1 MKWVILISLVCLVSF
16 AELKNLP
23 RRYRHVEDHPWTI
36 NLASQVS
43 INDFGAI
50 TLVLFTQSVPN
61 ATLEEVKK
69 LSADIIALHQK
80 CVANEHSDPECTKPL
95 GIVFLDVLCHDEE
108 FSKKYGINDC
118 CTKTDPERNE
128 CILSHKL
135 SFKESVPSFVH
146 PTAEKACEAYH
157 NDQNAVVAQY
167 IYEISRRY
175 PKALTVVLLEASKNY
190 KNIMETCCAAADKDA
205 CIHEKATEAK
215 KKFREIIEEYEYT
228 CFNLEKYGKDTLHTL
243 KFIET
248 HEKFIN
254 ANQETISHI
263 ANDVVHIYEELCKG
277 DTLEALLDRASLS
290 QYVCAHKNDIS
301 SNLDHCCEKPLVER
315 PSCLNTMENDARSPD
330 LPPPAGEILKETEA
344 CKLYAEH
351 GDGHKE
357 SFLFILTINHPELSK
372 LLDLEI
378 FNKYKALLEKCCKLE
393 DHVQCLHTGEEQ
405 LKLYITKITD
415 VVKDNCDNY
424 KELGG
429 YFFQNVYLIKYSKSI
444 PQAPTSNLIEITK
457 RVAKVA
463 EKCCNLDSNHQV
475 SCALENTDKV
485 IGSVCRYHKEHFI
498 NKQLCHCC
506 DSSFISR
513 WDCISNLGPDPSHVP
528 PPFRPKALD
537 APENL
542 CSPNEETVQESKQG
556 LLSDLM
562 KSKPTISDDILASV
576 IEAFRNLKAD
586 CCAAENKKECFDTKG
601 QKLVEDIQND
611 HIIQ

>member
-23 RRYRHVEDHPWTI
+23 RRYRNVEDHPWTI

-50 TLVLFTQSVPN
+50 IRSM
-61 ATLEEVKK
+61 K
-69 LSADIIALHQK
+69 LSRSEQDELR
-80 CVANEHSDPECTKPL
+80 

-175 PKALTVVLLEASKNY
+175 PKALTV
-190 KNIMETCCAAADKDA
+190 
-205 CIHEKATEAK
+205 ATEAK

-315 PSCLNTMENDARSPD
+315 PSCLSTMENDARSPD

-357 SFLFILTINHPELSK
+357 SFLFILTRNHPELSK

-415 VVKDNCDNY
+415 VVKDNCNNY

-513 WDCISNLGPDPSHVP
+513 WECISNLGPDPSHVP

-562 KSKPTISDDILASV
+562 KSKPTISDDMLASA
-576 IEAFRNLKAD
+576 IEAFRNFQAD
-586 CCAAENKKECFDTKG
+586 CCAIENKNECLHIKTTTK
-601 QKLVEDIQND
+601 
-611 HIIQ
+611 